1 MVKSLGQPQDTQRHL
16 VLMATKAANP
26 ERHLQRRFLGALPV
40 FPAQR
45 EALGH
50 GEERHRYVHQA
61 MSYLPAWRTPE
72 MLKRPKSVI
81 TTFPLS

>member
-1 MVKSLGQPQDTQRHL
+1 MVKSPRQSQDTQMHL
-16 VLMATKAANP
+16 VLMSTEAADP
-26 ERHLQRRFLGALPV
+26 ERRLQRGFLGSFPM

-45 EALGH
+45 GALGH
-50 GEERHRYVHQA
+50 GEEHQYFQHA

>member
-1 MVKSLGQPQDTQRHL
+1 MVKCPGQPQDTPRHL
-16 VLMATKAANP
+16 VLMSTETAGP
-26 ERHLQRRFLGALPV
+26 ERHLQKRVWGSVPV
-40 FPAQR
+40 FPAQKG
-45 EALGH
+45 ALAH
-50 GEERHRYVHQA
+50 GEEPRCFRHA

>member
-1 MVKSLGQPQDTQRHL
+1 MVKSPGQPQDTQRHL
-16 VLMATKAANP
+16 VLVSTEAADP
-26 ERHLQRRFLGALPV
+26 ERHLQRRVFASLPV

-45 EALGH
+45 GALGH
-50 GEERHRYVHQA
+50 GEECRYFQHV